1 MSNYPDNVDF
11 SRMGWDQ
18 RTPCQRG
25 EDIANE
31 RETIREQDEIRC
43 KAHDAARKAGEALKG
58 LGLSERSLEI
68 IAESL
73 CEELISDDYFAPAL
87 EALHGSY
94 ASIGAA
100 LVNAASPQAKGEAA

>member
-18 RTPCQRG
+18 RTPRQRG

-31 RETIREQDEIRC
+31 RETAREQDEIRC
-43 KAHDAARKAGEALKG
+43 KLHDAARKAGEALKG
-58 LGLSERSLEI
+58 LGLPDRSLEI

-73 CEELISDDYFAPAL
+73 CEEMLSDDYYANAIEGL
-87 EALHGSY
+87 YGSY
-94 ASIGAA
+94 EAIGNA
-100 LVNAASPQAKGEAA
+100 LVNAARTTKGEAA

>member
-18 RTPCQRG
+18 RAPRQRG

-43 KAHDAARKAGEALKG
+43 KLHDAARKAGEALKG

-68 IAESL
+68 IAEAL
-73 CEELISDDYFAPAL
+73 CEELADDDHYGPAIK
-87 EALHGSY
+87 ALHSSY
-94 ASIGAA
+94 ESIESALIRAA
-100 LVNAASPQAKGEAA
+100 RTHTEEAA